1 MRPWSMK
8 VGDIVQNH
16 PHVPYTYGVV
26 IGFVEHTHPKE
37 AQQVIVM
44 SEGECV
50 KWTAQ
55 YCRVV
60 SDNRAN
66 EP

>member
-1 MRPWSMK
+1 MK
-8 VGDIVQNH
+8 IGDIVQNH
-16 PHVPYTYGVV
+16 PHIPYACGIVV
-26 IGFVEHTHPKE
+26 GFVEPSHPKSHRK
-37 AQQVIVM
+37 VIVLSDGARLM
-44 SEGECV
+44 
-50 KWTAQ
+50 WTAQ

>member
-1 MRPWSMK
+1 MRPRSVK
-8 VGDIVQNH
+8 VGDIVQH
-16 PHVPYTYGVV
+16 QGPYAYGVV